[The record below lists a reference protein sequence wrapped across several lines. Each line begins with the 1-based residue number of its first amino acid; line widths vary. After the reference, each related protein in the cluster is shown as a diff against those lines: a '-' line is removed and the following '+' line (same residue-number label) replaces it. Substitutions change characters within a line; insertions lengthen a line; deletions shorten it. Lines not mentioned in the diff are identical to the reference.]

1 MFRDSQAVRH
11 LTVNQVIAGSNPALG
26 ARSLKVLAVSEAASR
41 DSLKVECLVRI
52 QDGQP
57 RFLGSRRAGKAR
69 GSEPRY
75 ALVRFQP
82 AHPVLILRG

>member
-1 MFRDSQAVRH
+1 MRLSQVRI
-11 LTVNQVIAGSNPALG
+11 LLSEP
-26 ARSLKVLAVSEAASR
+26 SFEVLAVSEAASR

-57 RFLGSRRAGKAR
+57 MFLGSRQAGKAR

-75 ALVRFQP
+75 TLVRFQP
-82 AHPVLILRG
+82 AHPILLFETKEAL